1 MKKQDPPKI
10 KNKHQNATARIFFY
24 DHQLRQRTT
33 EAENVLWEAVKGKQL
48 GVRFRR
54 QHPVQK
60 YIADFYC
67 HSALL
72 VVELDGG
79 YHDTEEQKKA
89 DQKRTDDLEASG
101 LTVIRFR
108 NEEVLNDIEKVL
120 EVIRG
125 YM

>member
-10 KNKHQNATARIFFY
+10 KNKHQNATPRIFFY
-24 DHQLRQRTT
+24 AHHLRQRTT

-67 HSALL
+67 HPALL

-79 YHDTEEQKKA
+79 YHDTEEQKIA
-89 DQKRTDDLEASG
+89 DQKRTDDLEDSG
-101 LTVIRFR
+101 LKVIRFR
-108 NEEVLNDIEKVL
+108 NEEVLGNLEGVL
-120 EVIRG
+120 DVIRG
-125 YM
+125 YL